1 MSVSKKIVLVG
12 HYGVGKSSLIRRFVQ
27 NIFSDSYQ
35 VTIGVH
41 ILKKTVSFKG
51 EEITLVLWD
60 IEGKENINQTRA
72 SYLLGTSGFIFVV
85 DPTRDTTYQNLK
97 EELNFLDRNYPKTPV
112 IKLVNKSDLIDVEEF
127 KKVLAIQQ
135 LEMDF
140 FSSAK
145 TGDNVENVFM
155 QLVTKMLGT

>member
-41 ILKKTVSFKG
+41 ILKKTVSYKG

-60 IEGKENINQTRA
+60 IEGKENINQSRA
-72 SYLLGTSGFIFVV
+72 SYLLGTSGFIFVI

-97 EELNFLDRNYPKTPV
+97 EELIFLEKNYPKVPV
-112 IKLVNKSDLIDVEEF
+112 IKLVNKSDLINIEEF
-127 KKVLAIQQ
+127 QKVLAIQN
-135 LEMDF
+135 LEIDF

-145 TGDNVENVFM
+145 TGENVENVFM
-155 QLVTKMLGT
+155 QLVSKMLDA

>member
-41 ILKKTVSFKG
+41 ILKKIVPYKG

-60 IEGKENINQTRA
+60 IEGKENINQSRT
-72 SYLLGTSGFIFVV
+72 SYLLGTSGFIFVI
-85 DPTRDTTYQNLK
+85 DPTRDSTYQNLK
-97 EELNFLDRNYPKTPV
+97 EELIFLEKNYPKIPV

-127 KKVLAIQQ
+127 KKVLAIQN
-135 LEMDF
+135 LEIDF

-145 TGDNVENVFM
+145 TGDNVEHVFM
-155 QLVTKMLGT
+155 QLVSKMLGA

>member
-27 NIFSDSYQ
+27 NIFSDSCQ

-41 ILKKTVSFKG
+41 ILKKTVPYKG
-51 EEITLVLWD
+51 EDITLVLWD
-60 IEGKENINQTRA
+60 IEGKENINQSRT
-72 SYLLGTSGFIFVV
+72 SYLLGTSGFVFVI

-97 EELNFLDRNYPKTPV
+97 EELIFLEKNYPKVPV
-112 IKLVNKSDLIDVEEF
+112 IKLVNKSDLINIEEF
-127 KKVLAIQQ
+127 QKVLAIQN
-135 LEMDF
+135 LEIDF

-145 TGDNVENVFM
+145 TGENVENVFM
-155 QLVTKMLGT
+155 QLVSKMLGT

>member
-1 MSVSKKIVLVG
+1 MSVSKKVVLVG

-41 ILKKTVSFKG
+41 ILKKTVSYKG
-51 EEITLVLWD
+51 EDITLVLWD
-60 IEGKENINQTRA
+60 IEGKENINQSRA
-72 SYLLGTSGFIFVV
+72 SYLLGTSGFIFVI

-97 EELNFLDRNYPKTPV
+97 EELIFLEKNYPKVPV
-112 IKLVNKSDLIDVEEF
+112 IKLVNKSDLINIDEF
-127 KKVLAIQQ
+127 QKVLAIQN
-135 LEMDF
+135 LEIDF

-145 TGDNVENVFM
+145 TGENVENVFM
-155 QLVTKMLGT
+155 QLVSKMLGA

>member
-1 MSVSKKIVLVG
+1 MSASKKVVLVG

-27 NIFSDSYQ
+27 NVFSDNYQ

-41 ILKKTVSFKG
+41 ILKKTVTYKG
-51 EEITLVLWD
+51 EDITLVLWD

-97 EELNFLDRNYPKTPV
+97 EELIFLEKNYPKVPV
-112 IKLVNKSDLIDVEEF
+112 IKLVNKSDLVDVEEF
-127 KKVLAIQQ
+127 KKVLAIQN

-145 TGDNVENVFM
+145 TGENVENVFM
-155 QLVTKMLGT
+155 QLVAKIFGA

>member
-1 MSVSKKIVLVG
+1 VLVG

-41 ILKKTVSFKG
+41 ILKKTVSFKA